1 MQKVKDSL
9 SYGYF
14 VMVNQIEMTTVE
26 FLWRWLHSVLNTIYL
41 LGIQQLQAISLTTIT
56 IMKWLF

>member
-14 VMVNQIEMTTVE
+14 VMVNQIDDRRIFVAMTS
-26 FLWRWLHSVLNTIYL
+26 FSIKHNLFAWY
-41 LGIQQLQAISLTTIT
+41 TTIT
-56 IMKWLF
+56 SNFPNYDYDNEMAF